1 MSTDTLSAR
10 ASANLSTER
19 RALLQTFMGNLRTSS
34 GNARLQV
41 SSTGRTG
48 EDQARAMYYNY
59 QRNPT
64 YQRQLY
70 GAQGDRVFDLYD
82 SMRGQSATAQI
93 AAGAKLI
100 DRISAESPN
109 NPVSHHLNSY
119 QAANGLMTFD
129 IGYSS
134 ITDRRALERS
144 LAQMGITKVINEPAN
159 NCLHIELTE
168 TQMRALNQQASN
180 ALSPNAQNALNTF
193 NGNSNTSNTGNTPA
207 GHEPVP
213 AARPA
218 PAMRP

>member
-1 MSTDTLSAR
+1 
-10 ASANLSTER
+10 
-19 RALLQTFMGNLRTSS
+19 MGNLRTSS
-34 GNARLQV
+34 GNTRLQV

-93 AAGAKLI
+93 NAGAALI
-100 DRISAESPN
+100 DRISVESPN

-129 IGYSS
+129 ISYSS

-168 TQMRALNQQASN
+168 TQMRSLNQQAN
-180 ALSPNAQNALNTF
+180 NTLSPNAQNALSTF
-193 NGNSNTSNTGNTPA
+193 NNTTNSATNNNTATAATA
-207 GHEPVP
+207 KPVP
-213 AARPA
+213 AIKP
-218 PAMRP
+218 